1 MGYIR
6 RPAYY
11 KAFRCIGSDCTE
23 NCCIGWEIDVDEDSL
38 AYYETVPGDFGER
51 LRASIAPADEQTGEP
66 AHFRLDAEERCPLLN
81 DCNLCEV
88 LLHLG
93 EDKMAQI
100 CTDHPRYYEWFSDG
114 REDGLGLCCE
124 AAAELILAQT
134 GAPAFDVT
142 EADGVSETGTE
153 AETELENVLF
163 SMRDAL
169 FRLACEDAPFDDK
182 ADRLYRTRQRR
193 SRSSTTT
200 CCSRS
205 PRTRMQT
212 RRTRTRFRGRRRS
225 GGRAR
230 SRACSRCC
238 SALRSTRTTGARC

>member
-142 EADGVSETGTE
+142 EADGVSDWRVRTRRLMTRRTGST
-153 AETELENVLF
+153 A
-163 SMRDAL
+163 
-169 FRLACEDAPFDDK
+169 
-182 ADRLYRTRQRR
+182 RQRR

-205 PRTRMQT
+205 PRGRTRIQT
-212 RRTRTRFRGRRRS
+212 RRTGTRFRGRRRS